1 MLMCRRGE
9 LMPERRRMSIVD
21 VQERR
26 VDAREEED
34 YHWQELPQV

>member
-1 MLMCRRGE
+1 MCRRGE
-9 LMPERRRMSIVD
+9 LMPERRRRSVVD

-34 YHWQELPQV
+34 ERC